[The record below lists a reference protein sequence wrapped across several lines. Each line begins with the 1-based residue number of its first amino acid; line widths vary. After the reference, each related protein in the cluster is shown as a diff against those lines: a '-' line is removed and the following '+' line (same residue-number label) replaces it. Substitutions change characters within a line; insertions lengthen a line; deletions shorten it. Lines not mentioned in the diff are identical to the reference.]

1 MKPLTVFKLGLTA
14 YDEALSFQFELV
26 ERVRESKGKNSFLML
41 LEHQPVITL
50 GKNAN
55 NNNILVSPEALKKK
69 GISVKQIDRGGD
81 VTYHGPGQLVGYPII
96 QLAYH
101 KKTLREYVRLLE
113 QTLIKTLAGFG
124 IDGHTKD
131 NSSAGVWV
139 SPVRDSGA
147 GLDCHALNQN
157 GSGLAM
163 TSLRGRETT
172 EAISISNG
180 VGESKIGFIGMRVSK
195 GVTYHGFSFNV
206 NNTLDAFELINPC
219 GIKNPRIISISKL
232 LNRQVS
238 ISEVTAKYLEA
249 FRELFNV
256 GITEVKTHLS
266 YIPEEIPS

>member
-26 ERVRESKGKNSFLML
+26 ERVRESKGKNSFLIL
-41 LEHQPVITL
+41 LEHQPVITK
-50 GKNAN
+50 GKNADG
-55 NNNILVSPEALKKK
+55 NNILASPEALKKK

-81 VTYHGPGQLVGYPII
+81 VTYHGPGQMVGYPII

-124 IDGHTKD
+124 IDAQTKN
-131 NSSAGVWV
+131 NSSAGPPERPSGRAGVWV
-139 SPVRDSGA
+139 GD
-147 GLDCHALNQN
+147 
-157 GSGLAM
+157 
-163 TSLRGRETT
+163 
-172 EAISISNG
+172 
-180 VGESKIGFIGMRVSK
+180 SKIGFIGMRVSK

-219 GIKNPRIISISKL
+219 GMKNPQITSLAKL
-232 LNRQVS
+232 LNKPVS
-238 ISEVTAKYLEA
+238 ISEVTVKYLEA

-266 YIPEEIPS
+266 YIPQEIPS

>member
-1 MKPLTVFKLGLTA
+1 MKPLTVLKLGLTA

-50 GKNAN
+50 GRNAN
-55 NNNILVSPEALKKK
+55 NNNILVSPEVLKKK
-69 GISVKQIDRGGD
+69 GIQVKQIDRGGD
-81 VTYHGPGQLVGYPII
+81 VTFHGPGQLVGYPII

-124 IDGHTKD
+124 IDACTKD
-131 NSSAGVWV
+131 KSSAGVWV
-139 SPVRDSGA
+139 GD
-147 GLDCHALNQN
+147 
-157 GSGLAM
+157 
-163 TSLRGRETT
+163 
-172 EAISISNG
+172 
-180 VGESKIGFIGMRVSK
+180 SKIGFIGMRVSK

-219 GIKNPRIISISKL
+219 GMKNPQITSLAGL
-232 LNRQVS
+232 LKRPVS
-238 ISEVTAKYLEA
+238 ISEVTVKYLEA

-266 YIPEEIPS
+266 YIPKEIPS